1 MRVCLIMFYDD
12 AIKNYGD
19 INYAINKKYCEK
31 YKLDIILSNNKQ
43 YTNRHSAWER
53 LPLLLDNI
61 ENYDYL
67 IWIDADAFLYNDAI
81 NIIDIIKDNIDYN
94 FIFSN
99 DIGNSNINT
108 GIFII
113 KNCEYSINF
122 LKKWA
127 YDEELYLNN
136 PYPGWWDQG
145 VLIDM
150 VNKNMLDI
158 KNNSVTIDYGILQH
172 FYEDELASF
181 KPLVFHTAGR
191 RGNNIRY
198 NISKKYFDSCFNP
211 QSVTLENSVQYL
223 FDIVILVGP
232 EDKDMIKK
240 QIEFTKKNV
249 IGYRKIYLIC
259 YDPNIK
265 IDGCISIN
273 ETDFP
278 FTIDTVA
285 KFHGKLSRNGWYLQ
299 QLLKL
304 YAGIVIPNILERYL
318 VIDCDTFFLIPTTFI
333 ENDKCLY
340 NYDNKNWDPYF
351 EHMDKLVNFKYTIQA
366 SGICHHMMFETKYVK
381 ELIKMVEDKH
391 KDTFYNTFLK
401 LVSASDYT
409 GSGASEYEIYFH
421 YILKYHRENI
431 ITRQLKWSD
440 VQKFN
445 LTINNDCTPFGYNY
459 VSYHWYDRK

>member
-1 MRVCLIMFYDD
+1 MITDFIAHISDKNKEYVIFDVGSRDCIQSIEFYKMFPNSK
-12 AIKNYGD
+12 I
-19 INYAINKKYCEK
+19 YAFECNPNT
-31 YKLDIILSNNKQ
+31 LDICRKNILPYSDRITLIVGAVCDYDGEIKFYPIDQDKTITSWEDGNPGASSLFVSN
-43 YTNRHSAWER
+43 
-53 LPLLLDNI
+53 
-61 ENYDYL
+61 
-67 IWIDADAFLYNDAI
+67 
-81 NIIDIIKDNIDYN
+81 
-94 FIFSN
+94 
-99 DIGNSNINT
+99 G
-108 GIFII
+108 
-113 KNCEYSINF
+113 EYSIEKYVQYEIVTKCHRLDTIMNKYNIPNVDIIWMDLQGAELLAFKGLGKHLDNVQYIHTEVSHKEVYTGQVMFKELNEYILTKNF
-122 LKKWA
+122 T
-127 YDEELYLNN
+127 
-136 PYPGWWDQG
+136 
-145 VLIDM
+145 
-150 VNKNMLDI
+150 I
-158 KNNSVTIDYGILQH
+158 KNNICGFGWQEDII
-172 FYEDELASF
+172 YE
-181 KPLVFHTAGR
+181 
-191 RGNNIRY
+191 N
-198 NISKKYFDSCFNP
+198 KKLHKS
-211 QSVTLENSVQYL
+211 L

-240 QIEFTKKNV
+240 QIEFTKKNIV
-249 IGYRKIYLIC
+249 GYRNIYLIC
-259 YDPNIK
+259 YDPAITVE
-265 IDGCISIN
+265 GCISIN

-340 NYDNKNWDPYF
+340 NYDNKEWDPYF
-351 EHMDKLVNFKYTIQA
+351 EHMDKLVNFKYTIPA

-421 YILKYHRENI
+421 YVLKYHRDNI
-431 ITRQLKWSD
+431 ILRELKWSD
-440 VQKFN
+440 VKKFN
-445 LTINNDCTPFGYNY
+445 LTINDDCTSVGYNY